1 MDAAR
6 TTMMMV
12 MGNLLGIMEEILASS
27 VILLQIHVVKVH
39 PGTHLTCEK
48 SWVPVQNQW
57 VPVKKKKKKSES
69 KIENAWSIM

>member
-27 VILLQIHVVKVH
+27 VILLQIHIVMVH

-48 SWVPVQNQW
+48 S
-57 VPVKKKKKKSES
+57 
-69 KIENAWSIM
+69 